1 MKRNVSV
8 EEISDG
14 RFYRA
19 SDLVKIGTGG
29 CRNCHDCCSMGPV
42 ILLDPYDVY
51 ELERGLKEPFSQ
63 ALDRTAEL
71 ILSDGLIL
79 PALKMQTDAAGREKM
94 LCPWLDGDGRCVIHA
109 FRPGICRLYPLGR
122 NWENGD
128 FSYILQ
134 VGECTHC
141 DGSKVKIK
149 KWLGIPDLGS
159 YEEFCRLW
167 HSFLEKARQT
177 ADSLE
182 ADKISGGGTAEDG
195 KLSGA
200 RRNSGQEAAAGAG
213 ADPGK
218 AANYPAG
225 SPVRRQI
232 CMDLLKR
239 FYLTPWDTG
248 ASFYGQFRERLSE
261 GLRALGYSG

>member
-182 ADKISGGGTAEDG
+182 ADKISGEGPLKMGSFRTPGGIPVRKPRQEPELIRA
-195 KLSGA
+195 KPRIIRQGA
-200 RRNSGQEAAAGAG
+200 RYAGRSAW
-213 ADPGK
+213 
-218 AANYPAG
+218 
-225 SPVRRQI
+225 I
-232 CMDLLKR
+232 C
-239 FYLTPWDTG
+239 
-248 ASFYGQFRERLSE
+248 
-261 GLRALGYSG
+261 